1 MEMKMTKVIMNKPV
15 YFGISILDIRK
26 TVMQELCYDYN
37 KPKYGDRAKLCYM
50 DIDSFV
56 IYIETEDFY
65 KDITNDVKRW
75 FDTSNYN
82 ENDNR

>member
-1 MEMKMTKVIMNKPV
+1 
-15 YFGISILDIRK
+15 
-26 TVMQELCYDYN
+26 
-37 KPKYGDRAKLCYM
+37 M

-56 IYIETEDFY
+56 IYIEAEDFY